1 MSDVTVY
8 DLIQESQK
16 KDSVK
21 RQQNK
26 LDILKS
32 KGKKNESVKISSMD
46 EKEIIQL
53 KQQWKELILD
63 TQKLKVE
70 YEIAIED
77 INKIKELEIDLER
90 GDSWRHKLARWLI
103 K

>member
-70 YEIAIED
+70 YEKAIED

>member
-46 EKEIIQL
+46 EKEILQL